1 MTETGA
7 VSTAEEVTLTADTIT
22 ELRNNTFAIVDN
34 FLSLD
39 LANRLLSEAESLISD
54 GKFKQHY
61 FQFGASVLSK
71 PAVYELDLSAPDDA
85 MNKDISSN
93 LGSQSSWKDMIDH
106 VGPEFVKT
114 VDGFDK
120 QFDASNSSSSSSS
133 SCAPALS
140 LDTTTRPAIK
150 IQINTGG
157 GSFPWHYDNPGP
169 PNQRALT
176 CVVYLNPR
184 WKHGDGGEIVLWPFV
199 SKPTTISPLH
209 CRAVLFYSDRVLHRV
224 LPSKVRRVC
233 FTIWSQSH
241 VVNSK
246 KDVALS
252 KDVLQFRS
260 YDEAATFF
268 ANSPLQRVISRA
280 VYSEEYLESL
290 LECIEGSSREKEKE
304 GTMISE
310 SIISAVDKEKVIKQH
325 NASVQSILSKL
336 RPLIEEFRRR
346 KECIANKG

>member
-7 VSTAEEVTLTADTIT
+7 ISTAEEVTLTADTIT

-39 LANRLLSEAESLISD
+39 LANRLLSEAESLNSD

-61 FQFGASVLSK
+61 FQFGASALAK

-93 LGSQSSWKDMIDH
+93 LGSPSSWKDMIDH

-120 QFDASNSSSSSSS
+120 QFDASNSSSSSA

-184 WKHGDGGEIVLWPFV
+184 WKHGDGGEICLWPFL

-233 FTIWSQSH
+233 FTIWSGSND
-241 VVNSK
+241 VNSK

-260 YDEAATFF
+260 YDEAAAFF

-290 LECIEGSSREKEKE
+290 LECIEGSSREKE
-304 GTMISE
+304 GAMISE
-310 SIISAVDKEKVIKQH
+310 SIISTVDKEKVIMQH
-325 NASVQSILSKL
+325 NASVQSIVSKL

-346 KECIANKG
+346 KECIANQG